1 MMGPAFGE
9 RRRAWAGLECCVV
22 NTNITSAARGA
33 ALQAAQK
40 QIEGDRA
47 ERHDG
52 RQSRKASYDLAEKAA
67 EFTSLASR
75 FRIGRHEQW
84 DAEADLVPRD
94 APLTLAE
101 AG

>member
-1 MMGPAFGE
+1 MANGGGLGPVC
-9 RRRAWAGLECCVV
+9 ECCVA
-22 NTNITSAARGA
+22 NTNIASAARGA

-40 QIEGDRA
+40 QIDQVTGQNA
-47 ERHDG
+47 MMVG
-52 RQSRKASYDLAEKAA
+52 QSRKASYNLAEKAA